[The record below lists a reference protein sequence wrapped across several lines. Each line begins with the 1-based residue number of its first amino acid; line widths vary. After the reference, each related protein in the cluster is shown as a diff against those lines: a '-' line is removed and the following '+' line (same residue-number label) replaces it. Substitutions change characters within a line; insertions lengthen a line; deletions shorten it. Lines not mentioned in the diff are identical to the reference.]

1 MNTNN
6 PDRTKRA
13 FIFTALA
20 AVLILVVSILG
31 GCSQPVTTGAEGSTT
46 AVGSLRPIETG
57 ANTRV
62 DTAASSSSGGK
73 TDAATDA
80 APDER
85 ELAAISVEKNG
96 RYTSKM
102 EVAAYLYQFGE
113 LPSNYITKNDARD
126 LGWSAQKGNLWDVTD
141 EMSIGGDRFGNFE
154 GLLPEKNGR
163 QYFECDIDYNGGR
176 RGAKRIVFSN
186 DGLIFYTG
194 DHYESFERLD

>member
-1 MNTNN
+1 
-6 PDRTKRA
+6 
-13 FIFTALA
+13 
-20 AVLILVVSILG
+20 
-31 GCSQPVTTGAEGSTT
+31 
-46 AVGSLRPIETG
+46 
-57 ANTRV
+57 
-62 DTAASSSSGGK
+62 
-73 TDAATDA
+73 
-80 APDER
+80 
-85 ELAAISVEKNG
+85 
-96 RYTSKM
+96 M

-126 LGWSAQKGNLWDVTD
+126 LGWSAHKGNLWDVTD